1 MTQPQPLSVSDSIR
15 TTAGIQQDVAAK
27 IEAAKSVPDGSAGD
41 VFKTHGLV
49 CTATSTA
56 LKSAELARRSAAE
69 KMHRISTDL
78 GLKLSTAAN
87 DYTSTDQQ
95 SAGNLDGQM
104 PPR

>member
-1 MTQPQPLSVSDSIR
+1 MTQPLSVSGQLR
-15 TTAGIQQDVAAK
+15 ATGAKQQDVAAK
-27 IEAAKSVPDGSAGD
+27 IEAAKSVTDGSAGD

-69 KMHRISTDL
+69 KMQLISTDL
-78 GLKLSTAAN
+78 GLKLNTAAN
-87 DYTSTDQQ
+87 DYTGTDQQ
-95 SAGNLDGQM
+95 EAGKLGKEM

>member
-1 MTQPQPLSVSDSIR
+1 MTQSPLSVSDSIR
-15 TTAGIQQDVAAK
+15 GTAEVQQSVAAK
-27 IEAAKSVPDGSAGD
+27 IEAAKSAPDGSAGD
-41 VFKTHGLV
+41 VFKTHGTV
-49 CTATSTA
+49 CSVTAAA

-95 SAGNLDGQM
+95 SAGNLDGQV